1 MFHNYTKCFLSIM
14 NTFCTNPKLHNCS
27 RCCLKPLSLMIEI
40 NMEHFHNNNLW
51 TQINRH
57 IYTQFTPPPSTS
69 MKTDTSKYC
78 VKYGW
83 RHFYNKSIKIW
94 QVVHKF
100 VTRTTVIS
108 SHVCPDLSHFQ
119 CSDTAVSLLLVA

>member
-1 MFHNYTKCFLSIM
+1 MFHNYAKCFLSIM
-14 NTFCTNPKLHNCS
+14 NTFAQILNFITVHVVVSNRSHWW
-27 RCCLKPLSLMIEI
+27 LKFTWNTS
-40 NMEHFHNNNLW
+40 NNNLW

>member
-1 MFHNYTKCFLSIM
+1 MFHNFAKCFLSIM
-14 NTFCTNPKLHNCS
+14 NTFCTNHKLHNCS

-40 NMEHFHNNNLW
+40 HMEHFQQQSMDTNQPTHL
-51 TQINRH
+51 H
-57 IYTQFTPPPSTS
+57 SIYTSSFDFHKNRYLQILCKIWLASFL
-69 MKTDTSKYC
+69 
-78 VKYGW
+78 
-83 RHFYNKSIKIW
+83 SIKIW